1 MAMAALVNESDFA
14 SILEDVDAERSLF
27 VCQEEVTELTGA
39 TITTATSS
47 RSVVPNALPSCRCR
61 GACKTVRCPC
71 KAAKVGC
78 HPERCKCSTS
88 KCSNQMESAAVNA
101 DELAEVDSGDE
112 EPEQFCKCAAS
123 DLCNTTACY
132 CLAIKKKKCDSAR
145 CTCVESVCMNKA
157 DTVIPSDDDDPDD
170 ADIAS
175 QVQRYCSTHDKG
187 DVEAMLAKMATVC
200 PHLWRSLTASPHS
213 VDISPSHQKPS
224 WCKCGKCY
232 EEADPEDRV
241 CCKNNKKNHE
251 HPSFEKVCLDRH
263 TLEVALVNNCDWLNM
278 PKIYTPAKF
287 RNTAY
292 RQYILW
298 FHGKLGYKNRRRIP
312 SCIKWYIRRRYPEP
326 DGNYVGYKEWC

>member
-1 MAMAALVNESDFA
+1 MALGDESDFA
-14 SILEDVDAERSLF
+14 TLLEDIDAEGSLL
-27 VCQEEVTELTGA
+27 VTQEERIIELTGA

-47 RSVVPNALPSCRCR
+47 RSVVAGSLPSCRCR

-71 KAAKVGC
+71 KQANVGC
-78 HPERCKCSTS
+78 HRDRCKCSIS
-88 KCSNQMESAAVNA
+88 KCSNQMEPAAVNP
-101 DELAEVDSGDE
+101 DELAEVGSGDE
-112 EPEQFCKCAAS
+112 EPEQFCQCDVLDPCS
-123 DLCNTTACY
+123 TTSCY
-132 CLAIKKKKCDSAR
+132 CLAIKKKKCNATK
-145 CTCVESVCMNKA
+145 CTCTESVCTNKT
-157 DTVIPSDDDDPDD
+157 DTVIPNDDDPDD
-170 ADIAS
+170 DITS
-175 QVQRYCSTHDKG
+175 QVQQYCSTHDKA
-187 DVEAMLAKMATVC
+187 DVEAMLAKMAVVC
-200 PHLWRSLTASPHS
+200 PHLWRSLTAPTQST
-213 VDISPSHQKPS
+213 DIGPDHQKPS
-224 WCKCGKCY
+224 WCKCDKCY

-251 HPSFEKVCLDRH
+251 HPSFEKVCLDKH

-326 DGNYVGYKEWC
+326 DGNYVGFKEWS